1 MSSRC
6 KDMDASLHR
15 YSNSD
20 SLLNSPSPTNVT
32 HCNLGNTNSSTNF
45 IESSSGNSSNGGCCL
60 GVSQKMRKEGKIGAW
75 TIGYFVMLIEHGG
88 RGKTTQEQTSMNK
101 ETH

>member
-1 MSSRC
+1 
-6 KDMDASLHR
+6 
-15 YSNSD
+15 
-20 SLLNSPSPTNVT
+20 
-32 HCNLGNTNSSTNF
+32 
-45 IESSSGNSSNGGCCL
+45 
-60 GVSQKMRKEGKIGAW
+60 MRKEGKIGAW